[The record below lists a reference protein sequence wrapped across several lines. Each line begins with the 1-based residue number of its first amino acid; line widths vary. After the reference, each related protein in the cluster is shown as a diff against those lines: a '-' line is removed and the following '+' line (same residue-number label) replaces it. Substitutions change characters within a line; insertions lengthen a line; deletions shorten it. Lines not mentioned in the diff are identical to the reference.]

1 MTPISAGLA
10 VPVFFNYPM
19 LVFLCFCEVSPPPW
33 RGYCFFWKLGHL
45 LLRLCTKS
53 DTSFLPNPYIC
64 PIDFCNY
71 PKSTPCSF
79 FRKKIS
85 SSLRQ
90 QFQMLTQWTKRD
102 CLPALHWLFL
112 PAIFKTAAGL
122 GYFWLS
128 LLEAKDWELCLGGF
142 NSATSPRGEL
152 SSRDSRFSRLGTET
166 RRLSVQVS
174 SRNRNQY
181 QNPGLKSVR
190 IGLGTETQ
198 TCSPSLGIQTFQVS
212 ESEP

>member
-1 MTPISAGLA
+1 MLLWS
-10 VPVFFNYPM
+10 VP
-19 LVFLCFCEVSPPPW
+19 SPW

-102 CLPALHWLFL
+102 CLPALHWLFS

-128 LLEAKDWELCLGGF
+128 LTFWLMQKIKNFVMGDLTVQFRHVVNWAASWISVNICFILE
-142 NSATSPRGEL
+142 
-152 SSRDSRFSRLGTET
+152 
-166 RRLSVQVS
+166 
-174 SRNRNQY
+174 
-181 QNPGLKSVR
+181 
-190 IGLGTETQ
+190 
-198 TCSPSLGIQTFQVS
+198 CSKAIWS
-212 ESEP
+212 